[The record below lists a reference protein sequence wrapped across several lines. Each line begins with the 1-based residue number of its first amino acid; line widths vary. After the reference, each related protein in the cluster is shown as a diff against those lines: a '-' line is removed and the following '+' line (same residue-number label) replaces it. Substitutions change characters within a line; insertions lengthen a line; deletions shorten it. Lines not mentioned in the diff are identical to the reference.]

1 MFKYILIFIFY
12 FTSCI
17 GNSQKLQTPKN
28 FVDTG
33 IVDASVYTKDS
44 TAILAELYSKMEKH
58 ESSFYSKEY
67 FDSTQLI
74 IDKILYDSS
83 KDKIAVFVLVENP
96 ISRRKTSDL
105 NYKVYYHAFCYLGN
119 RITSDSF
126 ALKWFNTLSLINF
139 YDKEE
144 ISVAIER
151 RYFTELAAII
161 DGNNLPVY
169 KYNLNDKRFWTGPG
183 WKKFF

>member
-105 NYKVYYHAFCYLGN
+105 NYKVYYHD
-119 RITSDSF
+119 RKT
-126 ALKWFNTLSLINF
+126 
-139 YDKEE
+139 
-144 ISVAIER
+144 ER
-151 RYFTELAAII
+151 C
-161 DGNNLPVY
+161 
-169 KYNLNDKRFWTGPG
+169 
-183 WKKFF
+183 